1 MKLFIGKRI
10 RQYRE
15 ERGMKQED
23 LAKLTKL
30 SVTYIGMIERGERL
44 PRLDK
49 FIDIANAL
57 EVLPGLL
64 LADVLVTRCE
74 VKNSILAQELEKIPE
89 DARACIYEVVK
100 AIVRYKQNKN

>member
-1 MKLFIGKRI
+1 MNLLIGKRI

-49 FIDIANAL
+49 FIDIVNAL
-57 EVLPGLL
+57 EVSPDLL
-64 LADVLVTRCE
+64 LADVLVARYK
-74 VKNSILAQELEKIPE
+74 VKDSILAQELEKLPE
-89 DARACIYEVVK
+89 DDRACIYEVVK
-100 AIVRYKQNKN
+100 AIVRYEQNKN

>member
-1 MKLFIGKRI
+1 
-10 RQYRE
+10 
-15 ERGMKQED
+15 MKQED

-57 EVLPGLL
+57 EVSPDLL
-64 LADVLVTRCE
+64 LADVLVARYE
-74 VKNSILAQELEKIPE
+74 VKNSRLAQELEKLPV
-89 DARACIYEVVK
+89 DKRAYIYEVVE